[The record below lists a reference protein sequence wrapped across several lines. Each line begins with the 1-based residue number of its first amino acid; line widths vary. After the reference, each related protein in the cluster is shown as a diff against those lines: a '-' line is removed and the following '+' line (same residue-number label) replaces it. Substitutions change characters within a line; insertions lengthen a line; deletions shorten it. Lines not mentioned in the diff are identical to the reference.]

1 MNAAWRPDEG
11 GGGGWMSANA
21 DRRAGEACDDCLAR
35 AWLLSR
41 VAGHLDQARDRVD
54 ELLTLTDP
62 DLIAAVGGGQRA
74 AIERDRTEF
83 GAGEAQEAR
92 GRAAAAGLELLCR
105 CHAAYPE
112 GLRELAAPPA
122 VLHVLGGRDRF
133 LTLVSE
139 PAVAIVGARH
149 PSPYGAAVA
158 RSLGRGLA
166 AAGLTVVSGMA
177 LGIDGAAHRGALDAD
192 AALNAGASA
201 RRASTVAVLA
211 GGAEIPYPAS
221 ARALHR
227 RLATEGV
234 VVSELPPG
242 TRVRRWM
249 FPARNRIIAALSAM
263 TVVVEARARSGALLT
278 AGHAGGLGRA
288 LGAVPGRVTSPL
300 TRGPHALLQAGARL
314 VESPE
319 DVLEELFGPEAP
331 AAARNHARR
340 GVAPALEPPLQA
352 LLTALAEGHGTAA
365 ALVHAGLDAD
375 AGLAALASLE
385 LAGRIRREAGG
396 RYGVI
401 PR

>member
-1 MNAAWRPDEG
+1 
-11 GGGGWMSANA
+11 MSANA
-21 DRRAGEACDDCLAR
+21 NHRAGEACDDCLAR

-41 VAGHLDQARDRVD
+41 LSGHLDHARARVD

-62 DLIAAVGGGQRA
+62 ELIAAVSGRQRA
-74 AIERDRTEF
+74 AIERERAEL
-83 GAGEAQEAR
+83 GAGEAADAR
-92 GRAAAAGLELLCR
+92 RRAAAARLELLCR

-112 GLRELAAPPA
+112 GLRTLAAPPA

-139 PAVAIVGARH
+139 PAVAIVGARR
-149 PSPYGAAVA
+149 PSPYGDAVA

-177 LGIDGAAHRGALDAD
+177 LGIDSAAHRGALDAD
-192 AALNAGASA
+192 AGLNAGASPVG
-201 RRASTVAVLA
+201 ASTVAVLA
-211 GGAEIPYPAS
+211 GGAETSYPAS

-227 RLATEGV
+227 RLATEGA

-242 TRVRRWM
+242 TPVRRWM

-263 TVVVEARARSGALLT
+263 TVVVEARAQSGALLT
-278 AGHAGGLGRA
+278 AGHASGLGRA

-300 TRGPHALLQAGARL
+300 TRGPHALLRAGARL
-314 VESPE
+314 VEGPE
-319 DVLEELFGPEAP
+319 DVLEGLFGPEAP
-331 AAARNHARR
+331 AAAAARDRARR
-340 GVAPALEPPLQA
+340 GVQPALEPPLQD
-352 LLTALAEGHGTAA
+352 LLDALAEGHGTAA

-375 AGLAALASLE
+375 GGLAALASLE

-396 RYGVI
+396 RYGVV
-401 PR
+401 PP

>member
-1 MNAAWRPDEG
+1 MR
-11 GGGGWMSANA
+11 ANA
-21 DRRAGEACDDCLAR
+21 NHRAGEACDDCLAR

-41 VAGHLDQARDRVD
+41 LSGHLDHARARVD

-62 DLIAAVGGGQRA
+62 ELIAAVSGRQRA
-74 AIERDRTEF
+74 AIERERAEL
-83 GAGEAQEAR
+83 GAGEAADAR
-92 GRAAAAGLELLCR
+92 RRAAAARLELLCR

-112 GLRELAAPPA
+112 GLRTLAAPPA

-139 PAVAIVGARH
+139 PAVAIVGARR
-149 PSPYGAAVA
+149 PSPYGDAVA

-177 LGIDGAAHRGALDAD
+177 LGIDSAAHRGALDAD
-192 AALNAGASA
+192 AGLNAGASPVG
-201 RRASTVAVLA
+201 ASTVAVLA
-211 GGAEIPYPAS
+211 GGAETSYPAS

-227 RLATEGV
+227 RLATEGA

-242 TRVRRWM
+242 TPVRRWM

-263 TVVVEARARSGALLT
+263 TVVVEARAQSGALLT
-278 AGHAGGLGRA
+278 AGHASGLGRA

-300 TRGPHALLQAGARL
+300 TRGPHALLRAGARL
-314 VESPE
+314 VEGPE
-319 DVLEELFGPEAP
+319 DVLEGLFGPEAP
-331 AAARNHARR
+331 AARDRARR
-340 GVAPALEPPLQA
+340 GVQPALEPPLQD
-352 LLTALAEGHGTAA
+352 LLDALAEGHGTAA

-375 AGLAALASLE
+375 GGLAAPASLE

-396 RYGVI
+396 RYGVV
-401 PR
+401 PP